1 MTTGTAIV
9 AEAFPPA
16 LMQPEAVDRVI
27 DLLWGLPVSPKVK
40 KYALYEWC
48 KTVEVDLTAEMV
60 ERVTGLPAGE
70 I

>member
-1 MTTGTAIV
+1 MAGV
-9 AEAFPPA
+9 WS
-16 LMQPEAVDRVI
+16 PEWLVPEMVDRVI
-27 DLLWGLPVSPKVK
+27 GRLRWLHISAKQK

-48 KTVEVDLTAEMV
+48 KIVGVELTAEMV

>member
-1 MTTGTAIV
+1 MGLVEI
-9 AEAFPPA
+9 FPEGWLRPGA
-16 LMQPEAVDRVI
+16 LERVLRRLESLDVDGRY
-27 DLLWGLPVSPKVK
+27 K

-48 KTVEVDLTAEMV
+48 QTVEVEMTAEMV